1 MKSLRR
7 SPIVKTLLKHY
18 TSVMKKI
25 LFVSVH
31 PDDETLGC
39 GGTILKHKKQG
50 DEIYWLI
57 VTAITPNHPLG
68 FSEQM
73 IAQRAEEIRCVAT
86 YYGFCRTVELGF
98 PEILLDEVNF
108 RELVAKIDG
117 AITQIEPHVIY
128 TVNRSDVHSDHRISF
143 QAIFACTKSF
153 RKPFI
158 EKILMYETLS
168 ETEFAPA
175 TGENSFIP
183 NVFVDISLYMEQ
195 KLAIMSVFESEVMTG
210 NLPRSFSAMKA
221 LAGYRG
227 SRIGVKYAE
236 AFVLLFERR

>member
-1 MKSLRR
+1 
-7 SPIVKTLLKHY
+7 
-18 TSVMKKI
+18 MKKI

-39 GGTILKHKKQG
+39 GGTILKHKEQG

-68 FSEQM
+68 FSDQL
-73 IAQRAEEIRCVAT
+73 IAQRGEEIRHVAAH
-86 YYGFCRTVELGF
+86 YGFCRTAELEF
-98 PEILLDEVNF
+98 PEILLEQVNF

-117 AITQIEPHVIY
+117 AITEIAPHVIY
-128 TVNRSDVHSDHRISF
+128 TVNRSDVHSDHRIAF
-143 QAIFACTKSF
+143 QALYACTKSF
-153 RKPFI
+153 RKSFI
-158 EKILMYETLS
+158 EKILMYEILS

-175 TGENSFIP
+175 LRENAFVP
-183 NVFVDISLYMEQ
+183 NVFVDISPYMEQ
-195 KLAIMSVFESEVMTG
+195 KLAIMSVFESEVMTD
-210 NLPRSFSAMKA
+210 NLPRSYSAMKA

-236 AFVLLFERR
+236 AFMLLFEKC